1 MLPPEESELIKRI
14 FKYLL
19 IALAVLAIAAI
30 WPIYVVYREL
40 EKASSEDPLVWEKDI
55 ARLEQVAIAE
65 PGAVLF
71 VGSSSI
77 RLWPSLPEDM
87 APLDAVQRGFGGAK
101 INDVIFYADR
111 LFAAEAPAAI
121 VIFVGT
127 NDISPGAA
135 KQPTELL
142 TSYRQMVAAIR
153 KLHSDVPVY
162 YIAITPSLLRW
173 EVWPLAK
180 AANELIAEEAGTDA
194 SLHIIDTGQALL
206 TDGKPDPEHYV
217 VDGLHLSESGYA
229 LWREIIR
236 DRLLSDLPAP

>member
-30 WPIYVVYREL
+30 WPVYVVYREL

-135 KQPTELL
+135 KHGAAPFDDLGSVTQAVHLK
-142 TSYRQMVAAIR
+142 VAGGGPDGVEIPRCCLAASAVGG
-153 KLHSDVPVY
+153 LQ
-162 YIAITPSLLRW
+162 
-173 EVWPLAK
+173 LAK
-180 AANELIAEEAGTDA
+180 HFLVGDRSIA
-194 SLHIIDTGQALL
+194 
-206 TDGKPDPEHYV
+206 P
-217 VDGLHLSESGYA
+217 
-229 LWREIIR
+229 R
-236 DRLLSDLPAP
+236 